1 MFKLYLEW
9 FDSEKYTSKAT
20 KERQYRDIVNS
31 NFNLAFH
38 IPKKDQ
44 CDKCHVFRLK
54 KNPTDQEKEAFQQ
67 HQTNKK
73 VARHLKS
80 QDKKD
85 AEESNG
91 NTVTAVFDFEKV
103 LQCPHGNI
111 SIFYYKRKLSSFNF
125 TVFDMGKRK
134 AL

>member
-73 VARHLKS
+73 AF
-80 QDKKD
+80 KKPR
-85 AEESNG
+85 SKRRRG
-91 NTVTAVFDFEKV
+91 VQWK
-103 LQCPHGNI
+103 HG
-111 SIFYYKRKLSSFNF
+111 YCC
-125 TVFDMGKRK
+125 V
-134 AL
+134 

>member
-9 FDSEKYTSKAT
+9 FEPEKYISKAT
-20 KERQYRDIVNS
+20 KKRQYRDIVNL

-38 IPKKDQ
+38 ISKRDQ
-44 CDKCHVFRLK
+44 CDECHVFRLK
-54 KNPTDQEKEAFQQ
+54 NNPTDQEKETFQQ

-73 VARHLKS
+73 IERNLKG

-91 NTVTAVFDFEKV
+91 NMVAAVFDF
-103 LQCPHGNI
+103 
-111 SIFYYKRKLSSFNF
+111 
-125 TVFDMGKRK
+125 
-134 AL
+134 